1 MPVIE
6 FLLPALFEGAA
17 AEAVVGSAIAADAFA
32 VGTAV
37 EAFGAGVVG
46 DAVLGGVAD
55 TALAGLGGEFAAGE
69 AFNAGLTD
77 ALGNSLAGNVA
88 VDAAGEAF
96 NAGLTDALGNA
107 TSGAGEAFNAGLTDS
122 LGNAFPAPE
131 TIDFSKLP
139 GIDSGTGLN
148 PLAKGEGF
156 LSPSGRGAIPNLP
169 QLGGGQ
175 GLVVPSGSVL
185 GDAGSFINDPS
196 VLASAPS
203 GYLSEAG
210 FTSANTLSS
219 LGDPKSFINN
229 GSLPKA
235 SKLSAPKSSSS
246 GSSAGNLFTQGNALL
261 SNSKEGALAGGFLGN
276 YTLAG
281 APMYNSGSAQ
291 LMKELAQLYPNAAY
305 AHPQTM
311 ASLSKQ
317 VSSSQ
322 DYKKG
327 GLTHLSSLEHIPE
340 FITGAT
346 GHYVKG
352 RGDGQSDDIPAMLA
366 DGEYVFDA
374 DTVAA
379 LGNGSSDAGAKRL
392 DEMRQSI
399 RKHRRSAPID
409 KIPPKAKSPLEYLKG

>member
-1 MPVIE
+1 MPVAE
-6 FLLPALFEGAA
+6 FLVPALFEDAA
-17 AEAVVGSAIAADAFA
+17 AEAVVGGIAADALA
-32 VGTAV
+32 VGTA
-37 EAFGAGVVG
+37 ADALGADVIGG
-46 DAVLGGVAD
+46 AVAGGVAD
-55 TALAGLGGEFAAGE
+55 TALADLGTGIAGE
-69 AFNAGLTD
+69 AIGSGLTD
-77 ALGNSLAGNVA
+77 ALGADLAGNVA
-88 VDAAGEAF
+88 LDASGNVANFIPEQISSLNPSEFVDALHPEMDF
-96 NAGLTDALGNA
+96 NIQ
-107 TSGAGEAFNAGLTDS
+107 
-122 LGNAFPAPE
+122 APE

-139 GIDSGTGLN
+139 GIESGSGLKLTAN
-148 PLAKGEGF
+148 GEGF
-156 LSPSGRGAIPNLP
+156 LPPSGRGAIPNLP

-210 FTSANTLSS
+210 FTSANTLPS
-219 LGDPKSFINN
+219 LGDPNSYINN
-229 GSLPKA
+229 GSLPTA
-235 SKLSAPKSSSS
+235 SKLSMPKSSSS
-246 GSSAGNLFTQGNALL
+246 GANTGNLFNQGNALL

-281 APMYNSGSAQ
+281 APMYSSGNAQ
-291 LMKELAQLYPNAAY
+291 LLKELAQLYPNAAY

-327 GLTHLSSLEHIPE
+327 GLTHLSSPDHVPE

-374 DTVAA
+374 DTVSA

-392 DEMRQSI
+392 DEMRESI
-399 RKHRRSAPID
+399 RKHKRSAPID

>member
-1 MPVIE
+1 MPVVE
-6 FLLPALFEGAA
+6 FLLPALFEVGA
-17 AEAVVGSAIAADAFA
+17 AEAVVGGIAAETLA
-32 VGTAV
+32 VGTAA
-37 EAFGAGVVG
+37 EFMGAEVLGE
-46 DAVLGGVAD
+46 AVLGSAVTD

-69 AFNAGLTD
+69 AFDLGLTD

-88 VDAAGEAF
+88 LDASGELANLASSNVASLNPGEF
-96 NAGLTDALGNA
+96 FDALHP
-107 TSGAGEAFNAGLTDS
+107 EMDFNIS
-122 LGNAFPAPE
+122 PPE

-148 PLAKGEGF
+148 PLAHGEGF
-156 LSPSGRGAIPNLP
+156 LDPMGKGAIPNLP
-169 QLGGGQ
+169 QLNGGQ

-185 GDAGSFINDPS
+185 GDAGSFINDQS

-210 FTSANTLSS
+210 FTSANALPS
-219 LGDPKSFINN
+219 LGNPKSFINN
-229 GSLPKA
+229 GLKMSM
-235 SKLSAPKSSSS
+235 PKSGS
-246 GSSAGNLFTQGNALL
+246 GSNTGNMMAQGNALL
-261 SNSKEGALAGGFLGN
+261 SNSKEGSLAGGFLGN

-281 APMYNSGSAQ
+281 APMYNNGSAQ
-291 LMKELAQLYPNAAY
+291 LLKELAQLYPNAAY

-327 GLTHLSSLEHIPE
+327 GLTHLSSSEHVPE

-352 RGDGQSDDIPAMLA
+352 RGDGQSDEIPAMLA

-399 RKHRRSAPID
+399 RKHKRSAPID